1 MRRQTCINARTEGM
15 IPTVLE
21 IPSKENPYDPAKV
34 ALLRRAAPLILN
46 TLLCSYLSVLAFV
59 CMHAARHNVS
69 HTR

>member
-1 MRRQTCINARTEGM
+1 M

-34 ALLRRAAPLILN
+34 ALLGHADAADTY
-46 TLLCSYLSVLAFV
+46 TLLCSYLSVPAFV